1 MGFSGARV
9 CHSRKRQWCRSAIL
23 KAKFATTEAERDALR
38 APQQMDTHAAE
49 GVEIHDT
56 SRFGPSR
63 DRRVASDV
71 LRSSRFREVVVG
83 DALEFADCGSVAKL
97 TTLLA
102 QGAAKLKAGEEVLLL
117 RSAPGEGRFAPC

>member
-1 MGFSGARV
+1 MMPSDL
-9 CHSRKRQWCRSAIL
+9 QDL
-23 KAKFATTEAERDALR
+23 ERWLLDRHADLR
-38 APQQMDTHAAE
+38 
-49 GVEIHDT
+49 
-56 SRFGPSR
+56 
-63 DRRVASDV
+63 
-71 LRSSRFREVVVG
+71 